1 VVVIAPPRCDKLS
14 LDKPLIVWYIVV
26 MKDKE
31 PTYTLWN
38 GSHMVATY
46 PHTSEGMD
54 DAMEQAHDL
63 TIGGYGKLTIYSS
76 LDDLVWSNCDDEPVE
91 VECRMTD
98 VEADADTL
106 ASAGYGTDED
116 YGYYGEDDVS
126 YDY

>member
-1 VVVIAPPRCDKLS
+1 M
-14 LDKPLIVWYIVV
+14 WYIVV

-54 DAMEQAHDL
+54 DAMERAHEL
-63 TIGGYGKLTIYSS
+63 TTGGYGKLTIYSS
-76 LDDLVWSNCDDEPVE
+76 LDDLVWSSCDDEPM
-91 VECRMTD
+91 ECRMTD

-116 YGYYGEDDVS
+116 YGYYGDDDYS